1 MKIVGVIGGTV
12 CSAEEYAMAEEVG
25 RLLALE
31 GATVICG
38 GYGGVMEA
46 ASKGARESG
55 GTVIGLL
62 SGSDRF
68 GASPYLTVALAT
80 GLGEARNAVIARS
93 ADALIAVGGEY
104 GTLSEIAFSLKIG
117 KPVFGIGTW
126 QFSRGGEVD
135 QKMKVCSNAQEA
147 VCSALEIEFA
157 GR

>member
-1 MKIVGVIGGTV
+1 MKIVGVIGGSV
-12 CSAEEYAMAEEVG
+12 CSAEEYSVAEEVG
-25 RLLALE
+25 RLLAQE

-38 GYGGVMEA
+38 GYGGVMQA
-46 ASKGARESG
+46 VSKGASEAG

-62 SGSDRF
+62 SGTDRF

-126 QFSRGGEVD
+126 EFARGGIPD
-135 QKMKVCSNAQEA
+135 GKMKVCNSAKEA
-147 VCSALEIEFA
+147 VCEALAFSSVS
-157 GR
+157 

>member
-1 MKIVGVIGGTV
+1 MIIGVIGGTA
-12 CSAEEYAMAEEVG
+12 CSAEEYATSEEVG
-25 RLLALE
+25 RLLAKA

-46 ASKGARESG
+46 ASKGASEEG

-62 SGSDRF
+62 SGTDRF

-117 KPVFGIGTW
+117 KPVYGIGTW
-126 QFSRGGEVD
+126 EFARSGIKDG
-135 QKMKVCSNAQEA
+135 KMKVCQSAPEA
-147 VCSALEIEFA
+147 VSEALSLASA
-157 GR
+157 R